1 MYVTDVT
8 IVRESV
14 IYASSVKG
22 IKYNKVRREMLGTD
36 LMRVC
41 CVFAD

>member
-1 MYVTDVT
+1 MLTDVT
-8 IVRESV
+8 ILRESF
-14 IYASSVKG
+14 IYTLSVKG

-41 CVFAD
+41 CVFAE